1 MTKPFALIV
10 EDDMQ
15 LSQIFSLALKV
26 NFETETVLDG
36 ELALQSLAKA
46 TPDLIVLDL
55 NLPCV
60 NGESILDYIRSEA
73 RLEATNVIVATA
85 DARQAEMVREKA
97 DIILL
102 KPVNP
107 VQLRELATRM
117 CTPAG

>member
-10 EDDMQ
+10 EDDVQ

-26 NFETETVLDG
+26 HFETEIILDG
-36 ELALQSLAKA
+36 KLAMQRLTNI

-55 NLPCV
+55 NLPHV
-60 NGESILDYIRSEA
+60 SGESILDYIRQES
-73 RLEATNVIVATA
+73 RLAATNVILATA
-85 DARQAEMVREKA
+85 DARQAETMQDKA

-107 VQLRELATRM
+107 VHLRELAVRM
-117 CTPAG
+117 CAQP